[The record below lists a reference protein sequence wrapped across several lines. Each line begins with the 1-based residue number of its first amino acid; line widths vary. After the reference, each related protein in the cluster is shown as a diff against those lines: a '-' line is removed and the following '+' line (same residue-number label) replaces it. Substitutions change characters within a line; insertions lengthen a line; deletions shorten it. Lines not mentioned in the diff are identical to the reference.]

1 MIIITAVIIG
11 IFAPFIHPNLI
22 IYMGREFGK
31 DAVKIDNQ
39 IVGLFLKMGSY

>member
-1 MIIITAVIIG
+1 MIIITGIIIG

-31 DAVKIDNQ
+31 DGVKIDN
-39 IVGLFLKMGSY
+39 